1 MLARPRRTQTLA
13 PRNKHMRTKLSPINH
28 LVAALLALVWAGAAV
43 AALVVAYVSGRRVVL
58 LLALFALW
66 YAVLWA
72 RVVVQARLLT
82 WSEVATPWRA
92 R

>member
-1 MLARPRRTQTLA
+1 MP
-13 PRNKHMRTKLSPINH
+13 MRTKLGSINRII
-28 LVAALLALVWAGAAV
+28 ATILAVVWASAGV
-43 AALVVAYVSGRRVVL
+43 AGLVVAYVSGRWVVL
-58 LLALFALW
+58 LAALFALW
-66 YAVLWA
+66 YAVLWV

>member
-1 MLARPRRTQTLA
+1 
-13 PRNKHMRTKLSPINH
+13 MRTKLGHINRFVAVILALGWAGGGVAG
-28 LVAALLALVWAGAAV
+28 LVA
-43 AALVVAYVSGRRVVL
+43 AYVSGRWLVAL
-58 LLALFALW
+58 AALFALW

-72 RVVVQARLLT
+72 RVVVHARLLD